1 VIVIALAVAGAFGA
15 PSRYLLEAA
24 ISRRAG
30 HEFPWGTACVNLL
43 GSFALGLLVGLRE
56 FHGLDGDLSTIAG
69 VGFLGSF
76 TTFSTFAVETTRLTT
91 PSKTLYIGI
100 SVVGG
105 IALAALGLA
114 LASL

>member
-1 VIVIALAVAGAFGA
+1 VIVVALACAGALGA

-43 GSFALGLLVGLRE
+43 GSFALGFLVGLRE
-56 FHGLDGDLSTIAG
+56 FQGLDGDLSTIAG
-69 VGFLGSF
+69 IGFLGAF
-76 TTFSTFAVETTRLTT
+76 TTFSTFAVETTRLT
-91 PSKTLYIGI
+91 PRSRVLYIGI

-105 IALAALGLA
+105 IACAALGLA
-114 LASL
+114 LASV

>member
-1 VIVIALAVAGAFGA
+1 MIVIALACAGALGA

-30 HEFPWGTACVNLL
+30 HGFPWGTACVNLL
-43 GSFALGLLVGLRE
+43 GSFALGVLVGVRE
-56 FHGLDGDLSTIAG
+56 FHGLDGDVSTIAG
-69 VGFLGSF
+69 VGFLGAF
-76 TTFSTFAVETTRLTT
+76 TTFSAFAVETTSLTVR
-91 PSKTLYIGI
+91 SRVLYVGI

-105 IALAALGLA
+105 IVCAALGLA